1 MKKIKWGVL
10 GTANIALKQVIPAM
24 VMAEN
29 CELYGIAGR
38 NHEKVDK
45 FADLFGFAKKFYSL
59 DDLLDDPEVEA
70 VYIPLPNN
78 MHKEW
83 VIKAAQKGKHVL
95 CEKPLAANE
104 GDVREMINACD
115 KAGVKFMEAFAYLH
129 SPIIRE
135 IKKAIDDGVIGD
147 PGFIETTFLT
157 SGYSAENIRVQ
168 RDTLGGGVYDLG
180 CYNISLI
187 LTLLGEDP
195 SMVKAFARFTNEQID
210 DFASAYLEFPSGCR
224 ASIVTGMCS
233 PQRSDRFFIH
243 GSKGTI
249 AAPVPFNACGRLSF
263 DIIEGDKTTTHYVE
277 TPNNYKLEVE
287 QLGRCVSD
295 GEEPHVNHEFSIRNA
310 HVIDQ
315 VLNEMGYR
323 S

>member
-1 MKKIKWGVL
+1 MRKIKWGVL
-10 GTANIALKQVIPAM
+10 GTANIALGQVIPAM
-24 VMAEN
+24 LMADN

-38 NHEKVDK
+38 NKEKVDN
-45 FADLFGFAKKFYSL
+45 FREMFGFKKGYYSL
-59 DDLLDDPEVEA
+59 EEMLEDTEIEA

-83 VIKAAQKGKHVL
+83 VIKAAEKGKHVL
-95 CEKPLAANE
+95 CEKPLAGEEA
-104 GDVREMINACD
+104 DIQEMIVACD

-129 SPIIRE
+129 SPII
-135 IKKAIDDGVIGD
+135 KAIKDAVDGGAIGKL
-147 PGFIETTFLT
+147 GFIETTFLT
-157 SGYSAENIRVQ
+157 SGYSSENIRVQ

-187 LTLLGEDP
+187 LTITGEEP
-195 SMVKAFARFTNEQID
+195 SMVKAFARFTDEKID
-210 DFASAYLEFPSGCR
+210 DFAAAYMEFPSGCR

-249 AAPVPFNACGRLSF
+249 AAPIPFNANGRLSY

-287 QLGRCVSD
+287 QLGRCITD
-295 GEEPHVNHEFSIRNA
+295 GETPNVSHDFSIKNA
-310 HVIDQ
+310 RAIDK
-315 VLNEMGYR
+315 VLNDMGYR
-323 S
+323 D

>member
-1 MKKIKWGVL
+1 MRKIKWGVL

-24 VMAEN
+24 NMAEN

-38 NHEKVDK
+38 DREKVDR
-45 FADLFGFAKKFYSL
+45 FGELFGFKKKFYSL
-59 DDLLDDPEVEA
+59 EDMLDDPEIEA

-78 MHKEW
+78 LHKEW
-83 VIKAAQKGKHVL
+83 VIKAAEKGKHIL

-104 GDVREMINACD
+104 SDVRDMITACD
-115 KAGVKFMEAFAYLH
+115 NAGVKFMEAFAYLH
-129 SPIIRE
+129 SPIIKAVRE
-135 IKKAIDDGVIGD
+135 ALDSGVIGV

-187 LTLLGEDP
+187 LTLLDEEP
-195 SMVKAFARFTNEQID
+195 SMVKAFARFTHEQID
-210 DFASAYLEFPSGCR
+210 DFASAYMEFPSGCR
-224 ASIVTGMCS
+224 TSIVTGMCS

-249 AAPVPFNACGRLSF
+249 EAPIPFNACGRLSY
-263 DIIEGDKTTTHYVE
+263 DVVEGDKTTTYYVE

-287 QLGRCVSD
+287 QLGRCISD
-295 GEEPHVNHEFSIRNA
+295 GEDPYVSHEFSIRNA
-310 HVIDQ
+310 RAIDQ
-315 VLNEMGYR
+315 VLIEMGYHN
-323 S
+323 